1 MKIQGRLSLLA
12 PIVVVQSF
20 MATIQSWQA
29 IEPYHYLQIAIGS
42 STQNG
47 KIKMK
52 KNIVALV
59 MLCSSA
65 AALGMSAP
73 AQAEMGK
80 NTIGPAL
87 FFGSR
92 STTVGIDSKFGVSD
106 NLSLRPFV
114 IFPRLGTIFG
124 GSVTYDFNISR
135 GEKVQIIPFVG
146 AGVSIATANNFSN
159 AIGYFTAGA
168 DFGIAESVELKAAI
182 DVPFTSNSSTI
193 PTSQVRLSAGF
204 KF

>member
-1 MKIQGRLSLLA
+1 
-12 PIVVVQSF
+12 
-20 MATIQSWQA
+20 MATMQIWQA
-29 IEPYHYLQIAIGS
+29 IEPYHCLQIAIDS

-87 FFGSR
+87 FLGS
-92 STTVGIDSKFGVSD
+92 TNNITVGIDSKFGVSD

-114 IFPRLGTIFG
+114 IFPRLGNIFG
-124 GSVTYDFNISR
+124 GSVTYDFNVNR
-135 GEKVQIIPFVG
+135 GEKVQITPFVG
-146 AGVSIATANNFSN
+146 AGVSIGTATNFSN

-168 DFGIAESVELKAAI
+168 DFGIAESVELKAAV

-193 PTSQVRLSAGF
+193 STASVRLSAGF